1 MMKGLLVKDFKL
13 MKNQKNF
20 FLMIFLLSI
29 AFMGMDGG
37 ENFIVGFLTFICSL
51 FSISTI
57 SYDEFD
63 NGNAFLFTLPFNR
76 ADYVRE
82 KYCFGLIT
90 GIAACVV
97 GTIISGAAIFIKNTG
112 VDILEWLPA
121 CFTFIIID
129 LLFLSFLLPFQLKF
143 GAERGRIALLI
154 GFGILFVI
162 AFLAVKLMAAL
173 KIDIDAIVE
182 NMTAA
187 GVTGLFVFC
196 FFAVAACTLVSY
208 RISRAVVNHKEF

>member
-1 MMKGLLVKDFKL
+1 MKGLLVKDFKL

-20 FLMIFLLSI
+20 FLMMFLLSI
-29 AFMGMDGG
+29 AFMGMNGG

-76 ADYVRE
+76 ADYVKE

-90 GIAACVV
+90 GLAACAV
-97 GTIISGAAIFIKNTG
+97 GTIISGAAILIKNTG

-129 LLFLSFLLPFQLKF
+129 LVFLSFLLPFQLKF
-143 GAERGRIALLI
+143 GAERGRIALML

-162 AFLAVKLMAAL
+162 VWLAAKLLAAL
-173 KIDIDAIVE
+173 NIDIEAIVE

-187 GVTGLFVFC
+187 GVTGLFAFC

-208 RISRAVVNHKEF
+208 RISCAVVNHKEF